1 MKRAVSLLLAVC
13 LVAVLIVFG
22 CTSAFASTQY
32 EVTFSGLI
40 TKAPGDA
47 SYPESYMWTNDGKWA
62 FRPGAQNLMYFSS
75 PFQFQAGR
83 WYTLNLDF
91 EFIPGVVTPSVSY
104 SFSVSLGD
112 VSGTWT
118 GIVSGT
124 SSSADVRVLPST
136 YTFFCDTSFQ
146 SDGIYIELD
155 GIGNDST
162 ESYGQ
167 LGKILTITSESDG
180 EHQSSII
187 GGKIDSAASNILSG
201 EGLSG
206 TSGVDDSPLSG
217 TASGMAGAEGAIDDA
232 LGEGGLD
239 GVASRIDAVMDV
251 ELNDSILASFSAINT
266 LFTRIVDTLDLTIVL
281 TFLLVFALA
290 MYVVGRRVS

>member
-13 LVAVLIVFG
+13 LVAVLIVFC
-22 CTSAFASTQY
+22 CTSAFAA
-32 EVTFSGLI
+32 SGFTVEFAGSVCYGAADDSSSMTDL
-40 TKAPGDA
+40 G
-47 SYPESYMWTNDGKWA
+47 SGRYA
-62 FRPGAQNLMYFSS
+62 FTMADY
-75 PFQFQAGR
+75 QFFP
-83 WYTLNLDF
+83 L
-91 EFIPGVVTPSVSY
+91 SKSY
-104 SFSVSLGD
+104 SFSSGSWYSGQFLLECRVGLANEPVSVTCTLSYGNYSSVLTGSCVTDHTGYGVCYINFDFSPTESFTSDRIYLD
-112 VSGTWT
+112 VS
-118 GIVSGT
+118 VSGIPDYGLGT
-124 SSSADVRVLPST
+124 VR
-136 YTFFCDTSFQ
+136 SFYV
-146 SDGIYIELD
+146 SVA
-155 GIGNDST
+155 
-162 ESYGQ
+162 
-167 LGKILTITSESDG
+167 SDG

-239 GVASRIDAVMDV
+239 GVASRIDSVMDV